1 MTHNRRTYLDPP
13 KHHSFIREGV
23 HMLDELA
30 DEEVDHFLKERP
42 RIVPLF
48 EVDGITTIASAI
60 AEAAMGV

>member
-1 MTHNRRTYLDPP
+1 
-13 KHHSFIREGV
+13 
-23 HMLDELA
+23 MLDGLA